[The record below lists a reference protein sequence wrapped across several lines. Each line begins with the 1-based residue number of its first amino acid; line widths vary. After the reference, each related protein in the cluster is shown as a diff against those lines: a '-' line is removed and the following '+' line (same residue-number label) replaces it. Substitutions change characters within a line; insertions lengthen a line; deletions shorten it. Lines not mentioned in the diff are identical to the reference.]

1 MRVSKQVYEQLIN
14 HSIDS
19 KQIKQ
24 SKYKNKHVEYHGIK
38 FDSKKEGTYYL
49 KLKAMEE
56 LGIIKDL
63 KLQVK
68 FELQPSFK
76 FNGKTIRAINYIAD
90 FTYYDEEDKFH
101 IVDVKSEATKKDK
114 VYRLKK
120 KLFQY
125 KYDLNIEEV

>member
-1 MRVSKQVYEQLIN
+1 MRVSKQIYEQLIN

-24 SKYKNKHVEYHGIK
+24 NKYKNKKVEYHGNK
-38 FDSKKEGTYYL
+38 FDSKKEGAYYL
-49 KLKAMEE
+49 KLKTMEE
-56 LGIIKDL
+56 LGIIRDL

-90 FTYYDEEDKFH
+90 FTYYDENNRYH
-101 IVDVKSEATKKDK
+101 IVDTKGVKTEIYKI
-114 VYRLKK
+114 KK
-120 KLFQY
+120 KMMQY
-125 KYDLNIEEV
+125 KGYEIEEV

>member
-19 KQIKQ
+19 KLLKQ
-24 SKYKNKHVEYHGIK
+24 NKYKNKHVEYHGIK
-38 FDSKKEGTYYL
+38 FDSKKEGAYYL
-49 KLKAMEE
+49 KLKTMEE

-90 FTYYDEEDKFH
+90 FTYYDENNKYH
-101 IVDVKSEATKKDK
+101 IVDTKGVKTE
-114 VYRLKK
+114 VYKIKK
-120 KLFQY
+120 KMMQY
-125 KYDLNIEEV
+125 KGYEIEEV

>member
-1 MRVSKQVYEQLIN
+1 MRVSKQIYEQLIN

-19 KQIKQ
+19 KLQKQ
-24 SKYKNKHVEYHGIK
+24 NKYKNKHVEYHGIK

-90 FTYYDEEDKFH
+90 FTYYDENNKYH
-101 IVDVKSEATKKDK
+101 IVGTKGVRTE
-114 VYRLKK
+114 VYKIKK
-120 KLFQY
+120 KMMQY
-125 KYDLNIEEV
+125 KGYEIEEV